1 MSIRA
6 LLVALAEV
14 VLTSLGM
21 AQVRVAA
28 PDSGSLVRV
37 TVSDKGSTHRTT
49 GILTTQDADSI
60 ALLVQL
66 PARGDSE
73 AQPPARLVAISRSA
87 ITGWELSA
95 GRRPAPAR
103 VRGSAVVSA
112 WRLEFSSPLP
122 RRAAG
127 RAGTV
132 STAPMEQDTIW
143 LSCWARA
150 HSVPDWEPL
159 SGRRTVMRSGG
170 R

>member
-73 AQPPARLVAISRSA
+73 AQPPARLVRFPDRRSPAGNSAPDVAQRRHGCADRQWCRHGDWNSRRHFRGVQLDGRGRYLLRQWSR
-87 ITGWELSA
+87 TQYGSHA
-95 GRRPAPAR
+95 GLERTRCRIGSPYR
-103 VRGSAVVSA
+103 VD
-112 WRLEFSSPLP
+112 
-122 RRAAG
+122 
-127 RAGTV
+127 
-132 STAPMEQDTIW
+132 EQ
-143 LSCWARA
+143 S
-150 HSVPDWEPL
+150 
-159 SGRRTVMRSGG
+159 
-170 R
+170 